1 MKRKAKRR
9 PSRSI
14 QKDSLPWHGWSMR
27 CRLIAWWCKH
37 FNCRLQKSWRSR
49 SHNVLA
55 SLKHVLLAA
64 MLSLVSIVSA
74 GPTQAGD
81 PFVSLKMS
89 RLPAGS
95 MAAPFELTSLDG
107 KVIKS
112 NELAGKVMLV
122 NFWATWCGPCKEE
135 MPSLAR
141 LQQQLD
147 PAHFVMLTVTTDL
160 QRQGI
165 AHFLSQL
172 RVDLPV
178 LFDEDQEVSRSFMV
192 RGLPTTIVIARDGTL
207 VGRAVGPRA
216 WDSPE
221 AAALMRHV
229 MESGK

>member
-1 MKRKAKRR
+1 MKQVFMAAIF
-9 PSRSI
+9 SI
-14 QKDSLPWHGWSMR
+14 
-27 CRLIAWWCKH
+27 A
-37 FNCRLQKSWRSR
+37 
-49 SHNVLA
+49 
-55 SLKHVLLAA
+55 
-64 MLSLVSIVSA
+64 SIVSA
-74 GPTQAGD
+74 GPTLAAD

-89 RLPAGS
+89 RLPTGS
-95 MAAPFELTSLDG
+95 MAAPFELSTLDG
-107 KVIKS
+107 KVVKLS
-112 NELAGKVMLV
+112 DSSGKVVLV

-141 LQQQLD
+141 LQKQLD
-147 PAHFVMLTVTTDL
+147 PAQFILLTVTTDM

-172 RVDLPV
+172 GVSLPV

-192 RGLPTTIVIARDGTL
+192 RGLPTTVVIARDGTL

-221 AAALMRHV
+221 ALALMRQV

>member
-1 MKRKAKRR
+1 MPVSVKRVV
-9 PSRSI
+9 I
-14 QKDSLPWHGWSMR
+14 T
-27 CRLIAWWCKH
+27 
-37 FNCRLQKSWRSR
+37 
-49 SHNVLA
+49 
-55 SLKHVLLAA
+55 A
-64 MLSLVSIVSA
+64 MLSLMSIVSA
-74 GPTQAGD
+74 GPALASD

-89 RLPAGS
+89 RLPAGNL
-95 MAAPFELTSLDG
+95 AAPFELTALDG
-107 KVIKS
+107 RVVKS
-112 NELAGKVMLV
+112 SELAGKVVLV

-141 LQQQLD
+141 LQKQLD
-147 PAHFVMLTVTTDL
+147 PTQFALLTVTTDL

-172 RVDLPV
+172 GVSLPV

-207 VGRAVGPRA
+207 AGRAVGPRA

-221 AAALMRHV
+221 AVAVMRQV

>member
-1 MKRKAKRR
+1 M
-9 PSRSI
+9 
-14 QKDSLPWHGWSMR
+14 L
-27 CRLIAWWCKH
+27 
-37 FNCRLQKSWRSR
+37 
-49 SHNVLA
+49 V
-55 SLKHVLLAA
+55 SLKHVWIAVLLSFMSIVPSGPLLA
-64 MLSLVSIVSA
+64 S
-74 GPTQAGD
+74 D

-95 MAAPFELTSLDG
+95 MAAPFELATLDG
-107 KVIKS
+107 KVVKS
-112 NELAGKVMLV
+112 SELAGKVVLV

-147 PAHFVMLTVTTDL
+147 PKDFVMLTVTTDL

-172 RVDLPV
+172 GVSLPV
-178 LFDEDQEVSRSFMV
+178 LFDEDQEVSRSFLV
-192 RGLPTTIVIARDGTL
+192 RGLPTTIVIARDGAL

-221 AAALMRHV
+221 AVAVMRHV

>member
-1 MKRKAKRR
+1 M
-9 PSRSI
+9 
-14 QKDSLPWHGWSMR
+14 L
-27 CRLIAWWCKH
+27 
-37 FNCRLQKSWRSR
+37 
-49 SHNVLA
+49 V
-55 SLKHVLLAA
+55 SLKQVLMAA
-64 MLSLVSIVSA
+64 MLSLISIMST
-74 GPTQAGD
+74 GPTLAGD
-81 PFVSLKMS
+81 PFVLLKMS
-89 RLPAGS
+89 RFPIGS
-95 MAAPFELTSLDG
+95 MAVPFELTSLDG

-112 NELAGKVMLV
+112 SELAGKVVLV

-147 PAHFVMLTVTTDL
+147 PARFVMLTVTTDL

-172 RVDLPV
+172 RVSLPV

-216 WDSPE
+216 WDSPDAL
-221 AAALMRHV
+221 AAMQYV
-229 MESGK
+229 MGSGK